1 MLVLTRRTDESVL
14 IGDQEVVIRILEIRG
29 NRVRI
34 GIEAPPD
41 VNIRRDDAAK
51 RTVGSSAELVLA
63 HH

>member
-34 GIEAPPD
+34 GIEAPTEIP
-41 VNIRRDDAAK
+41 IRREETSK
-51 RTVGSSAELVLA
+51 TPEPFVGELTLNVR
-63 HH
+63 

>member
-1 MLVLTRRTDESVL
+1 MLVLTRRTNESVL

-41 VNIRRDDAAK
+41 VSIRRDEI
-51 RTVGSSAELVLA
+51 RQHELETVGEFALA
-63 HH
+63 QG